1 MSRVIKINLDSS
13 VDNGLSELEDYM
25 SELNDK
31 LATFIDTLVSSG
43 VSVAG
48 LCVSSTKGDS
58 KRPDVI
64 YKVDSKGDIIKAE
77 IAIVGEDVLFVE
89 FGAGIAY
96 NTGAQHPQAGEF
108 GYGIGTFPSKH
119 PPNRAINP
127 GYWYYSEHDS
137 VGATVRTR
145 SIGTEATMPIYN
157 ASETMRNEIITKAV
171 DAFRS

>member
-13 VDNGLSELEDYM
+13 VDSGLSELEDYM
-25 SELNDK
+25 SELNGK
-31 LATFIDTLVSSG
+31 LEAFINTLVSSG

-64 YKVDSKGDIIKAE
+64 YKVDSNGDIIRAE
-77 IAIVGEDVLFVE
+77 IAIVGSDVLFVE

-108 GYGIGTFPSKH
+108 GYGIGTYPSEH

-127 GYWYYSEHDS
+127 GFWYYSEHDS
-137 VGATVRTR
+137 VGAAVRTR

>member
-1 MSRVIKINLDSS
+1 MSRVIKINLDSG
-13 VDNGLSELEDYM
+13 VDSGLSELEDYIN
-25 SELNDK
+25 ELNGK
-31 LATFIDTLVSSG
+31 LETFINTLVSSG

-64 YKVDSKGDIIKAE
+64 YKVDAKGEIVKAE
-77 IAIVGEDVLFVE
+77 IAIVGSDVLFVE

-108 GYGIGTFPSKH
+108 GYGIGTYPSKH

-127 GYWYYSEHDS
+127 GYWYYSDHDS
-137 VGATVRTR
+137 VGATVRKR